1 MHYHTPYKM
10 VNGKLMTSGIFGVF
24 LDSLAEQVD
33 LLYCFLHES
42 TEKENHLMDYELQ
55 SQNIKLI
62 SLGPHTPLYNRLLKA
77 SAIGK
82 IFYKYRNELDYLL
95 IRTPTPLVFQAAKS
109 VGLKKTTLLLVGDY
123 KQGAKTLDLPLWKKW
138 LIQAWT
144 EQFNQRLV
152 RLIKKVHVLSNSEE
166 LRLNYRKWNSEIE
179 ILKTTTLS
187 HKSFFNREN
196 TCKSSTINLLYT
208 GRIDLG
214 KGLIEIIEA
223 LALLRKLGHNVNFQI
238 AGWDDSL
245 GERTTLKL
253 KQRADELGVT
263 DNLVFLGKKKVGDEL
278 NQTYRNADIYLL
290 CSQLTEGFP
299 RTIWEAMAN
308 SIPVVATKVGSI
320 PFFLT
325 HKHNAYLI
333 DGGNIQAIVTGV
345 SELLNDAQLRSTL
358 IKNAQQIASEN
369 TLENQAKKLIQLL
382 NSKK

>member
-42 TEKENHLMDYELQ
+42 TEKENHLMDYELR
-55 SQNIKLI
+55 SENIKLI
-62 SLGPHTPLYNRLLKA
+62 PLGPHTPLYDRLLKA

-82 IFYKYRNELDYLL
+82 IFSAYKNEIDYLL

-144 EQFNQRLV
+144 EQFNQRLIG
-152 RLIKKVHVLSNSEE
+152 LIKKVHVLSNSEE
-166 LRLNYRKWNSEIE
+166 LRLNYQKWNSKIE

-187 HKSFFNREN
+187 HKSFYTREN
-196 TCKSSTINLLYT
+196 TCNTSSINLLYT

-223 LALLRKLGHNVNFQI
+223 VAILRNLGHDVNFQI
-238 AGWDDSL
+238 AGWDDSS

-253 KQRADELGVT
+253 KQRADELGVASH
-263 DNLVFLGKKKVGDEL
+263 LVFLGKKKVGEEL
-278 NQTYRNADIYLL
+278 NLTYRNADIYLL

-320 PFFLT
+320 PYFLT
-325 HKHNAYLI
+325 HKQHAYLI

-345 SELLNDAQLRSTL
+345 SELLNDPQLRSTI
-358 IKNAQQIASEN
+358 IKNAQQLASEN
-369 TLENQAKKLIQLL
+369 TLENQAQKLINILT
-382 NSKK
+382 SKK